1 MVALLGVAGPVEIPG
16 GNLNGM
22 SALDYTLYRTGSSCS
37 PSLTFL
43 SVDAGK
49 KGLNLQALN

>member
-16 GNLNGM
+16 GNLNGT